1 MQILKGMT
9 WDHSRGYDP
18 MVSTAQ
24 TYNENNSD
32 IKIIWEKRSLQAFAD
47 RPIELMAFDY
57 DLMVIDHPHVGE
69 ASRKDLIYEL
79 NLAENFKDQLV
90 DLNNASVGL
99 SHQSYNFND
108 NQYALAI
115 DAAAPVS
122 AFRKDLIKNIPQTYE
137 EVIRL
142 AEKSLVMWP
151 IKPVDAI
158 SSFNTI
164 AANLG
169 NPINAQHGFF
179 IDRNIGISILKM
191 MKSLADL
198 VPKNCLQMN
207 PIETLDYMSTHE
219 DISYCPLLYGYSN
232 YSREGFRDHVVHF
245 SNIPSFNEES
255 NSNCSGSQLGGTGLA
270 ISKTTK
276 HLEAALDYTFWVAS
290 EKSQKDLYYFS
301 GGQPGHLKAWEDDK
315 INNNC
320 NNFFKNTLET
330 LQKSWL
336 RPRYDGYM
344 YYQDI
349 GGTLINNFLR
359 GDSAIDLTFDE
370 MTKEFDK
377 SLHVNNK

>member
-9 WDHSRGYDP
+9 WDHSRGFDP
-18 MVSTAQ
+18 MVASAKKF
-24 TYNENNSD
+24 NEKYPD
-32 IKIIWEKRSLQAFAD
+32 IRIIWEKRSLQAFAD

-79 NLAENFKDQLV
+79 NKSEKFEDQLES
-90 DLNNASVGL
+90 LNNSSVGL
-99 SHQSYNFND
+99 SHQSYNFNN

-122 AFRKDLIKNIPQTYE
+122 SFRKDLIKNIPQTFE
-137 EVIRL
+137 DVIKL
-142 AEKSLVMWP
+142 AEQSQVMWP
-151 IKPVDAI
+151 IKPVDSI

-169 NPINAQHGFF
+169 YPINEKHEVFLDVSVGK
-179 IDRNIGISILKM
+179 SILKM
-191 MKSLADL
+191 MKDLAEL
-198 VPKNCLQMN
+198 VPKECLHMN
-207 PIETLDYMSTHE
+207 PIETLDYMSTHN

-232 YSREGFRDHVVHF
+232 YSREGFRNSLVHF
-245 SNIPSFNEES
+245 TNIPSFDENPG
-255 NSNCSGSQLGGTGLA
+255 NCRGSQLGGTGLA
-270 ISKTTK
+270 ISKNTQN
-276 HLEAALDYTFWVAS
+276 LQASLDYSFWVAS
-290 EKSQKDLYYFS
+290 EDCQKDLYYHS
-301 GGQPGHLKAWEDDK
+301 GGQPGHLKAWENDE

-349 GGTLINNFLR
+349 AGTLVNNFLR
-359 GDSAIDLTFDE
+359 GETSIDFTINE
-370 MTKEFDK
+370 MKKEFDK
-377 SLHVNNK
+377 SFYVNKK

>member
-9 WDHSRGYDP
+9 WDHARGYDP
-18 MVSTAQ
+18 MFETAQ
-24 TYNENNSD
+24 KYNEVNPD
-32 IKIIWEKRSLQAFAD
+32 IKIVWEKRSLQAFAD

-79 NLAENFKDQLV
+79 NGAEGYKDQLIALY
-90 DLNNASVGL
+90 DSSVGL
-99 SHQSYNFND
+99 SHQSYNFNN

-115 DAAAPVS
+115 DAATPVS
-122 AFRKDLIKNIPQTYE
+122 AFRKDLIKNIPQTFE
-137 EVIRL
+137 EVIKL
-142 AEKSLVMWP
+142 AEISQVMWP
-151 IKPVDAI
+151 IKPVDSI

-169 NPINAQHGFF
+169 NPINEQHGFF
-179 IDRNIGISILKM
+179 LDKSIGISILKM

-198 VPKNCLQMN
+198 IPKDCLNMN
-207 PIETLDYMSTHE
+207 PIQTLDYMSTHN

-232 YSREGFRDHVVHF
+232 YSRKGFRNFLVYF
-245 SNIPSFNEES
+245 SNIPSFNEKK
-255 NSNCSGSQLGGTGLA
+255 SNCTGSQLGGTGLA
-270 ISKTTK
+270 ISKNTK
-276 HLEAALDYTFWVAS
+276 NLEAALDYSFWVAS
-290 EKSQKDLYYFS
+290 ETCQKDLYYFA
-301 GGQPGHLKAWEDDK
+301 GGQPGHLKAWKNDK

-344 YYQDI
+344 YYQDV
-349 GGTLINNFLR
+349 GGTLVNNYLKGEISIDVTIN
-359 GDSAIDLTFDE
+359 AMIE
-370 MTKEFDK
+370 EFDK
-377 SLHVNNK
+377 SLYVNKK